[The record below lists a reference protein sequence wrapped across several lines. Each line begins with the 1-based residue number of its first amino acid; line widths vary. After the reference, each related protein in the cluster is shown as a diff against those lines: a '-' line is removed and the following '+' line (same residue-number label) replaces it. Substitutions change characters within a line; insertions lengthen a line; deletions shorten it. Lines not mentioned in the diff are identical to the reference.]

1 MEKWSRLDLKLET
14 GHSLHLNK
22 DYLDTYKRNLLE
34 FLDDQDYMQSLKF
47 AKEVMISQEIKSNNA
62 IEGINNDLTIIDEV
76 IDKRTVPLSRDERQR
91 IINLFHGYQYILT
104 HKQIDKE
111 HLKELYAILSR
122 DILDDYSKEHTG
134 EYYRTAPV
142 YIKKRD
148 FLSVE
153 PYEGVESSRIDYC
166 MNTLFDYIN
175 DNSKK
180 EEGIEAFIKSQI
192 MHFYFVYIHPYMDV
206 NGRTS
211 RTMSMWYL
219 LNKESYPYIIFN
231 RAIAFAQS
239 DYETFIIKA
248 RQYGDVT
255 LFLKYM
261 LENVQKELE
270 KEYVVNSIASN
281 IPGGLTKEEHQ
292 MIEYFLQTN
301 SSLTAKD
308 LSVVY
313 NTYNEK
319 RKVPIIVEEKIMP
332 LVDKGVLEISGYTKS
347 FIANN
352 QHNMKLR
359 MNPKIVKVNREKIK
373 YLKLD
378 RFIE

>member
-1 MEKWSRLDLKLET
+1 MDMWNRLDLKLET
-14 GHSLHLNK
+14 GHSLHYNN
-22 DYLDTYKRNLLE
+22 DYLETYKRNLLE
-34 FLDDQDYMQSLKF
+34 FLDGQDYMQSLEF
-47 AKEVMISQEIKSNNA
+47 AKKVMVSQEIKSNNA

-111 HLKELYAILSR
+111 HLKELYSILSR

-134 EYYRTAPV
+134 DYYRTAPV
-142 YIKKRD
+142 YIRKRD

-175 DNSKK
+175 DDSKK

-239 DYETFIIKA
+239 DYETFIIKS

-270 KEYVVNSIASN
+270 KEYIINNIASN
-281 IPGGLTKEEHQ
+281 TPGGLTKEEHQ
-292 MIEYFLQTN
+292 MIEYFFQTN

-313 NTYNEK
+313 NNYNEK
-319 RKVPIIVEEKIMP
+319 RKVSTIVDEKIIP
-332 LVDKGVLEISGYTKS
+332 LVDKGILEISGYTKS
-347 FIANN
+347 FIDNN

-359 MNPKIVKVNREKIK
+359 MNPKMINVSRGKIK